1 MKLRG
6 PGTYSHRLDSSI
18 MFFNSVVTPQGNFT
32 AQRPIKNN
40 VKIQQSILLT
50 LNPPLTVQKSRQ
62 NKLQIAIN

>member
-1 MKLRG
+1 
-6 PGTYSHRLDSSI
+6 